1 MHGPGRLEWTGER
14 TFRVDG
20 ANFVAGWPEAGAA
33 PDWDWVGATEALG
46 ILKSPSHVRSFVD
59 LLTEVAPRNIMEVGI
74 AHGGS
79 AALMAQVAKPDRLV
93 AVDLAPTPVPN
104 LEAFIERHG
113 VADSV
118 RPYYGVDQSD
128 RERLQEIVAADFG
141 EEPLDLVVDDASHIY
156 DLTRATFEILFP
168 RLRPDGEYVIEDW
181 GWLEAIDHALVRV
194 FQAPTPE
201 ERRQVEEHM
210 LRALRDPESP
220 VRDGLEQWLA
230 AGGDDVWRAD
240 VERWFAE
247 VPRTE
252 PTRSPS
258 GGAPAMP
265 SAWFP
270 VPDLGP
276 SDRPLAR
283 FVLELVLMAGAHDQ
297 LISRITVE
305 NEWIS
310 VRRGPARLD
319 ADFRIDDVLPNTT
332 ALLLG

>member
-1 MHGPGRLEWTGER
+1 MEGIGALQWTSDR
-14 TFRVDG
+14 AFRVDG

-33 PDWDWVGATEALG
+33 PAWDWVGSTESLG

-59 LLTEVAPRNIMEVGI
+59 LLSDLAPTRIMEVGI

-79 AALMAQVAKPDRLV
+79 AALMAQVAQPEKLV
-93 AVDLAPTPVPN
+93 AVDLSATPVPN
-104 LEAFIERHG
+104 LEAFIERHDKG
-113 VADSV
+113 EIV

-128 RERLQEIVAADFG
+128 RGRLEEILAAEFG

-156 DLTRATFEILFP
+156 DATRATFEVLFP
-168 RLRPDGEYVIEDW
+168 RLRPGGEYVIEDW
-181 GWLEAIDHALVRV
+181 GWLEAVDHALQRV

-201 ERRQVEEHM
+201 ERILVQEHM
-210 LRALRDPESP
+210 LAGMREPGSALRA
-220 VRDGLEQWLA
+220 GLAQWLA
-230 AGGDDVWRAD
+230 SGGDDVWRDD
-240 VERWFAE
+240 VERWLAM
-247 VPRTE
+247 VPPSEATGE
-252 PTRSPS
+252 PTP
-258 GGAPAMP
+258 GPGAT
-265 SAWFP
+265 WFP

-283 FVLELVLMAGAHDQ
+283 FVLELVLLAGAHDQ

-310 VRRGPARLD
+310 VCRGPARVEPGFQLE
-319 ADFRIDDVLPNTT
+319 DVLPHTT